1 MNCIIEDY
9 SEKAI
14 AVFGDTKPISERLGA
29 IQGSKFNPCLRGVGE
44 NKRPGWIFPKTRRS
58 EVESLLQSIQQEVKT
73 GDFKPSQSD
82 LSNKPKTTKTN
93 DLRVVASASSSVD
106 SSVLSRIE
114 ILEAKV
120 ETLTKALS
128 ALKTNTPPS
137 DVSAKPKASKTWAD
151 EEDED
156 EEEVKPRGLLR
167 SARK

>member
-1 MNCIIEDY
+1 MNCTIEDY

-58 EVESLLQSIQQEVKT
+58 EVESLLQTIQQEVKS

-82 LSNKPKTTKTN
+82 LSSKPKTTKTF
-93 DLRVVASASSSVD
+93 ASATSSVD

-120 ETLTKALS
+120 ETLIKALS
-128 ALKTNTPPS
+128 ALKTTIPPS
-137 DVSAKPKASKTWAD
+137 DISTKPKVSKTWAD

-156 EEEVKPRGLLR
+156 EEEIKPRGLLR
-167 SARK
+167 SSRK

>member
-1 MNCIIEDY
+1 MNCTIEDY

-58 EVESLLQSIQQEVKT
+58 EVESLLQAIQQEVKS
-73 GDFKPSQSD
+73 GDFKASQSD
-82 LSNKPKTTKTN
+82 LSNKSKTTKTN
-93 DLRVVASASSSVD
+93 DLRLVASASSSVD

-120 ETLTKALS
+120 ETLIKALS
-128 ALKTNTPPS
+128 ALKTNTPS
-137 DVSAKPKASKTWAD
+137 DVSTKPKVSKTWAD

>member
-1 MNCIIEDY
+1 MNCTIEDY

-58 EVESLLQSIQQEVKT
+58 EVESLLQAIQQEVKT

-82 LSNKPKTTKTN
+82 LSNKPKTTKTF
-93 DLRVVASASSSVD
+93 ASASSSVD

-120 ETLTKALS
+120 ETLIKALS

-137 DVSAKPKASKTWAD
+137 DISTKPKMSKTWAD

>member
-1 MNCIIEDY
+1 MNCTIEDY

-58 EVESLLQSIQQEVKT
+58 EVESLLQTIQQELKS
-73 GDFKPSQSD
+73 GDFKPSQTDS
-82 LSNKPKTTKTN
+82 STKPKTIKS
-93 DLRVVASASSSVD
+93 VASSSSSAD

-120 ETLTKALS
+120 ETLTKTLS
-128 ALKTNTPPS
+128 SLKTHTPPS
-137 DVSAKPKASKTWAD
+137 DSSTKPKVSKTWAD

-156 EEEVKPRGLLR
+156 EEEVKPIGLLR

>member
-1 MNCIIEDY
+1 MNCTIEDY

-14 AVFGDTKPISERLGA
+14 AVFGDTKPISDRLGT

-44 NKRPGWIFPKTRRS
+44 TKRPGWIFPKSRRS
-58 EVESLLQSIQQEVKT
+58 EVEALLQSIQQEVKS
-73 GDFKPSQSD
+73 GDFKPSPQTENST
-82 LSNKPKTTKTN
+82 KAKATTTK
-93 DLRVVASASSSVD
+93 SSTSVD

-120 ETLTKALS
+120 ETLIKALS

-137 DVSAKPKASKTWAD
+137 DISTKPKMSKTWAD

>member
-1 MNCIIEDY
+1 MNCTIEDY

-14 AVFGDTKPISERLGA
+14 AVFGDTKPISDRLGA

-44 NKRPGWIFPKTRRS
+44 TKRPGWIFPKSRRS
-58 EVESLLQSIQQEVKT
+58 EVEALLHSIQQEVKS
-73 GDFKPSQSD
+73 GDFKPSPQTENST
-82 LSNKPKTTKTN
+82 KAKATTTK
-93 DLRVVASASSSVD
+93 SSTSVD

-128 ALKTNTPPS
+128 SLKTGSSEPKNIS
-137 DVSAKPKASKTWAD
+137 SVSSKNWAD

-167 SARK
+167 SAKK

>member
-1 MNCIIEDY
+1 MNCTIEDY

-44 NKRPGWIFPKTRRS
+44 NKRPGWIFPKSRRS
-58 EVESLLQSIQQEVKT
+58 EVEALLQSIQQEVKS
-73 GDFKPSQSD
+73 GDFK
-82 LSNKPKTTKTN
+82 LSPQTENSTKAKATTTKPST
-93 DLRVVASASSSVD
+93 SVD

-120 ETLTKALS
+120 ETLTKALGEMKS
-128 ALKTNTPPS
+128 NDNHLRNHLF
-137 DVSAKPKASKTWAD
+137 PKRNSWAD

-156 EEEVKPRGLLR
+156 EEEVKPKGLLR